1 MPDQSP
7 LPLATSLDEVYTPT
21 SLAHEGVRW
30 NALFDAFTKEF
41 GVQAKGLKVARAPG
55 RVNIIGEHIDYCGFS
70 VLPTAIERDVLI
82 AFSTADPDPSFKG
95 ADLPAPS
102 ANGKTVFVL
111 RNAASKFTPTSFEVD
126 LGGDGT
132 DLALPKEHHWS
143 SYFIAGTK
151 GILQHLQK
159 NAGTAS
165 VDAPKRVLVLV
176 DGTVPEGSGL
186 SSSSA
191 MTTASAIAVLEILGR
206 REGEDQVGRKDLT
219 NVAIESERLVGVNSG
234 GMDQSASV
242 FSRSKHLLHVEF
254 IPHLEARAIPL
265 PKTDPPFSFVIANT
279 LVKSEKKVT
288 AKFQYNLRVVETRL
302 GALLLAKFLGL
313 PYTYESRPF
322 PSFKTLQ
329 DAYFSNRGPTHG
341 PIRSNSQRPEKLVPD
356 GATVPA
362 LPSSRLPPRNASGAH
377 ELRTMIG
384 LIGQAL
390 GGPGMEGGMT
400 FEQVAKRLE
409 VGEEVL
415 KSAVMDREVEPK
427 DGRFKL
433 WTRARHVFSE
443 ALRVYEFKDLLCS
456 TAATS
461 QRATPDAIDG
471 AEGQPILETAAS
483 EGSEPDDLPSA
494 PLDPYTTSS
503 LAVPKDDDP
512 SKALLEQMGTLMNE
526 SMKSCQVDYECSCPE
541 LDELVDLARKNGA
554 LGSRVT
560 GAGWGGATVSL
571 VREPD
576 VERFIAALKEGY
588 YAKRYPNLSE
598 QELADAVFP
607 TKSEAGACVF
617 QQTD

>member
-7 LPLATSLDEVYTPT
+7 LPFATSLDDVYTPAA
-21 SLAHEGVRW
+21 LAHEGERW
-30 NALFDAFTKEF
+30 NNLFDSFEKEY
-41 GVQAKGLKVARAPG
+41 GVDHKHLKVARAPG

-70 VLPTAIERDVLI
+70 VLPAAIERDVLI
-82 AFSTADPDPSFKG
+82 AFATSDPHPSFKG

-102 ANGKTVFVL
+102 ADGKTTFVL
-111 RNAASKFTPTSFEVD
+111 RNLSSKFTPTSFEVD
-126 LGGDGT
+126 LAGDGA
-132 DLALPKEHHWS
+132 DLALPKDHHWS

-151 GILQHLQK
+151 GILQHLSA
-159 NAGTAS
+159 NAGTAP
-165 VDAPKRVLVLV
+165 VTPPKRVLILV
-176 DGTVPEGSGL
+176 GGTVPEGSGL

-191 MTTASAIAVLEILGR
+191 MTTASAIAVLEVLGR
-206 REGEDQVGRKDLT
+206 RDGEDGVGRKDLT

-265 PKTDPPFSFVIANT
+265 PKTSPPFSFVIANT

-313 PYTYESRPF
+313 PYTLESRPF
-322 PSFKTLQ
+322 PSYKTIV
-329 DAYFSNRGPTHG
+329 DAYFQHRGPTHG
-341 PIRSNSQRPEKLVPD
+341 PIRSNSQRPEKLVPE

-362 LPSSRLPPRNASGAH
+362 LPSSRLPPRTAGGAH

-390 GGPGMEGGMT
+390 GGPGLENGMT
-400 FEQVAKRLE
+400 MAQVAQKLE
-409 VGEEVL
+409 VGEDVL
-415 KSAVMDREVEPK
+415 AHAVTDREVEPQE
-427 DGRFKL
+427 GRYKI

-443 ALRVYEFKDLLCS
+443 ALRVYEFKDILCR

-461 QRATPDAIDG
+461 QRATPDAV
-471 AEGQPILETAAS
+471 EGSGKPILETASAD
-483 EGSEPDDLPSA
+483 SEPDLASA

-503 LAVPKDDDP
+503 LAVPDEDDP
-512 SKALLEQMGTLMNE
+512 SKALLEQMGGLMNE
-526 SMKSCQVDYECSCPE
+526 SMRSCQVDYECSCPE
-541 LDELVDLARKNGA
+541 LDEVVDIARRNGA
-554 LGSRVT
+554 IGSRVT

-571 VREPD
+571 VSEPD
-576 VERFIAALKEGY
+576 VPRFIEALKTEY
-588 YAKRYPNLSE
+588 YNKRYPNLSE

-607 TKSEAGACVF
+607 TKSEAGACVY
-617 QQTD
+617 QQSD